1 MSRRRGLTPEDR
13 SLWSKVAASASP
25 LRPERRQAPAV
36 PARAEPAPTRAS
48 GAPPPAPFEVKPFSL
63 GELAPRPATSATLG
77 PAPAEVLARNP
88 VRMDAKTHKR
98 MTRGRLHP
106 EARLDLHGMTL
117 AVAQP
122 ELTRFILA
130 SHAQGR
136 RLVLVITGKG
146 KPGGPDAPLPVRP
159 GALRHHVPHWLHRPP
174 LAGLV
179 LQVTAA
185 HQRHGG
191 EGAYY
196 VYLRR

>member
-1 MSRRRGLTPEDR
+1 MAQPEPVRPPDP
-13 SLWSKVAASASP
+13 AASN
-25 LRPERRQAPAV
+25 
-36 PARAEPAPTRAS
+36 
-48 GAPPPAPFEVKPFSL
+48 
-63 GELAPRPATSATLG
+63 APRPPSLELKPFRVGELITRPVTSASLG
-77 PAPAEVLARNP
+77 PNPAEALARNP

-98 MTRGRLHP
+98 MTKGRLMP

-117 AVAQP
+117 TEAQP
-122 ELTRFILA
+122 ELTRFILS

-146 KPGGPDAPLPVRP
+146 KPGGVDAPLPVRP

-174 LAGLV
+174 LAGVV
-179 LQVTAA
+179 LQVSAA
-185 HQRHGG
+185 HLRHGG

>member
-25 LRPERRQAPAV
+25 LHPERRRPLALPA
-36 PARAEPAPTRAS
+36 APAPTLA
-48 GAPPPAPFEVKPFSL
+48 PPAPQPPTFEVKAFRIGDHAAS
-63 GELAPRPATSATLG
+63 GGSSATL
-77 PAPAEVLARNP
+77 AATPAEALARNP

-98 MTRGRLHP
+98 MTRGRLAP

-159 GALRHHVPHWLHRPP
+159 GALRHHVPHWLQRPP
-174 LAGLV
+174 LSAV
-179 LQVTAA
+179 VMQVTAA
-185 HQRHGG
+185 HLRHGG